1 MSKGGAEAV
10 PTRSQM
16 QALPYLSALRPSTV
30 LGHTIA
36 RATSQMPMPHESGQG
51 EHTLASYLEALT
63 ALPLGAEAD
72 AALLLLAA
80 QPARASALPS
90 IRAAYSD
97 SWRSLPAEMA
107 AWQSVQA
114 SLDVLVQRTAVAEGA
129 SKAAM
134 RAWYDGLLDIGT
146 FFFR

>member
-30 LGHTIA
+30 LGHTVA
-36 RATSQMPMPHESGQG
+36 RATSQMPMPHEGGQG

-63 ALPLGAEAD
+63 ALPLEAEGD
-72 AALLLLAA
+72 ALLLPGA
-80 QPARASALPS
+80 QTPRASALPS

-97 SWRSLPAEMA
+97 SWRSLPAEVA
-107 AWQSVQA
+107 AWQCVQA
-114 SLDVLVQRTAVAEGA
+114 SLDILVQRTAVADGA
-129 SKAAM
+129 SKVTM
-134 RAWYDGLLDIGT
+134 RAWYDSLLEIGT